1 MAIGILTLLFV
12 VISLISLI
20 GILLLFLWKEGSG
33 KEALFYLLA
42 VWGLLIAA
50 CSILSLPSS
59 FILSRGVSF
68 AFGLLAAAGELHPP
82 GAGAHQGEC
91 HPPKPGGDH
100 RYRYHYEGEDCGY
113 EPRHPDGGGQRPA
126 RPGET
131 AAGALDPLRH
141 CGDRP
146 HRHGGPAKGAGGAAP
161 LKT

>member
-59 FILSRGVSF
+59 FILSRSVSF
-68 AFGLLAAAGELHPP
+68 AFGLLAAAGLFW
-82 GAGAHQGEC
+82 
-91 HPPKPGGDH
+91 H
-100 RYRYHYEGEDCGY
+100 RNVEKEAD
-113 EPRHPDGGGQRPA
+113 
-126 RPGET
+126 ET
-131 AAGALDPLRH
+131 GPEKEKSPHIVSFLLVAASILLGI
-141 CGDRP
+141 
-146 HRHGGPAKGAGGAAP
+146 
-161 LKT
+161 LKLYGLV